1 MPWPWASRRTGRP
14 PRWPGRA
21 RSTGSRPAQT
31 PDSDVVL
38 GFAHRIS
45 SAVYRARERMDRLE
59 ELDLASQDLLIEVVR
74 VLEKQLWMFRAQG

>member
-1 MPWPWASRRTGRP
+1 VALGIAPDGQAAAVAAQSEIDGL
-14 PRWPGRA
+14 
-21 RSTGSRPAQT
+21 PAAQIS
-31 PDSDVVL
+31 DSDVVL

-74 VLEKQLWMFRAQG
+74 VLEKQLWMFRVQG